1 MWVLVMQDFLKKYSQ
16 KSYYVKNLINLYEA
30 GNTVPFI
37 ARYRKEQT
45 GGMDE
50 VEIRAILEDYE
61 YYLSLNKRKHD
72 VLSKIEEKGKLTEE
86 LKASILNANT
96 LKEVEDLYLPYKSKR
111 KTKAEIAK
119 ENGLGPLADIIKSS
133 ENESEIFSHAENYMN
148 DKDVNAV
155 DVAVSMACDIIIEE
169 IGHDIEIKNRL
180 RELFFHKGILYS
192 SAKEKKTRQFEDYY
206 DFSCPVKNMPEHR
219 ILAIFRGESQKELKV
234 KIEVEEEAL
243 VNSIYSILQN
253 RKIVLNSF
261 VIKSVHGALKRMLEP
276 SLELELRNELKS
288 KAEKQAIKI
297 FAENLRNL
305 LLTPPVKNRRILGI
319 DPAFRTGCKF
329 ASVDENGNLMSYGV
343 IYPTEPQNNYVDS
356 KNTILDIIKK
366 DKISIITIGNGTGSR
381 EVEEFIG
388 RVIAEENL
396 DITYTIISEA
406 GASVY
411 SASEEAAREF
421 PDLDVTIRGAI
432 SIARRVQ
439 DPLSEFVKI
448 DPKSIGVGM
457 YQHDVNQK
465 LLRKT
470 LDDVVEDVVNNV
482 GVDLN
487 TASPSLLRYV
497 AGLNK
502 STAEKIYR
510 LRQEKRKFSS
520 RTELLN
526 VSGIGEDIFKQ
537 CAGFLKIYDGSEPL
551 DKMFIHPENYEF
563 VYLLLDKLN
572 ISVEKAN
579 LLPLVLKDKRF
590 DELKEAYGVGE
601 FTFEDIVYNL
611 QKPDLDIRDNVDP
624 LVFKKGVL
632 KIEDLKPGMQL
643 TGKISNVVDFG
654 AFVDIGL
661 KNDGLIHI
669 SELAERFIKH
679 PSDVVSVG
687 QVVTVRVID
696 MDKDRGRISLS
707 LR

>member
-1 MWVLVMQDFLKKYSQ
+1 MMQDFLKKYSQ

-50 VEIRAILEDYE
+50 VEIRTILEDYE

-86 LKASILNANT
+86 LKASILNADT

-119 ENGLGPLADIIKSS
+119 ENGLGPLVDIIKSS
-133 ENESEIFSHAENYMN
+133 ENESEIYSHAKNYIN
-148 DKDVNAV
+148 DRDVNSVDIAV
-155 DVAVSMACDIIIEE
+155 AMACDILIEE

-180 RELFFHKGILYS
+180 RELFFHKGILCS

-206 DFSCPVKNMPEHR
+206 DFSCPVKNMAEHR
-219 ILAIFRGESQKELKV
+219 ILAIFRGESQKELKI
-234 KIEVEEEAL
+234 KIEVEEEL
-243 VNSIYSILQN
+243 LFNSIYSILQN

-297 FAENLRNL
+297 FAENLKNL

-329 ASVDENGNLMSYGV
+329 ASVDENGNLLSYGV

-396 DITYTIISEA
+396 DISYTIISEA

-411 SASEEAAREF
+411 SASEEAAKEF

-470 LDDVVEDVVNNV
+470 LDEVVEDAVNNV

-563 VYLLLDKLN
+563 VYMLLNKLN
-572 ISVEKAN
+572 LSVEKAN
-579 LLPLVLKDKRF
+579 LLPLALKDKCL
-590 DELKEAYGVGE
+590 DEFRDEYGVGE
-601 FTFEDIVYNL
+601 YTFEDIVHNL

-624 LVFKKGVL
+624 LIFKKGVL